1 MTSNITNAATKPNI
15 KFDSKESKPADKS
28 VKSAMCGNESKL
40 APEDK
45 QVSSPYDT
53 EIKHEKEAVS
63 SGQGELPLNKEENQ
77 TPKDA
82 ANNHLSASSCKVDG
96 PELEP
101 ISPTSLQEYSPPEGQ
116 SITSVAAET
125 KPNNV
130 IADGAPIETEQQPR
144 MPDMPSESS
153 LSMPSLKTGSTDEVP
168 SNVSLKNLTGK
179 SKREE
184 INKKKKLEVKW
195 THFKTPILRIAI
207 HPSKIPEKQ
216 MILYLLLLA

>member
-1 MTSNITNAATKPNI
+1 MNNSKSEIHSDNSQSSSDKSSSESKKLAGIDRSLASESTITASSVAYEVTSNITNAATKPNI

-116 SITSVAAET
+116 SITSAAAEP

-130 IADGAPIETEQQPR
+130 I
-144 MPDMPSESS
+144 
-153 LSMPSLKTGSTDEVP
+153 
-168 SNVSLKNLTGK
+168 GK
-179 SKREE
+179 
-184 INKKKKLEVKW
+184 
-195 THFKTPILRIAI
+195 
-207 HPSKIPEKQ
+207 
-216 MILYLLLLA
+216 

>member
-1 MTSNITNAATKPNI
+1 MNNSKSEIHSDNSQSSSDKSSSESKKLAGIDRSLASESTITASSVAYEVTSNITNAATKPDM

-45 QVSSPYDT
+45 QASSPYDT

-63 SGQGELPLNKEENQ
+63 SGQGELPLNKEENK

-116 SITSVAAET
+116 SITSAAAET

-130 IADGAPIETEQQPR
+130 I
-144 MPDMPSESS
+144 
-153 LSMPSLKTGSTDEVP
+153 
-168 SNVSLKNLTGK
+168 GK
-179 SKREE
+179 
-184 INKKKKLEVKW
+184 
-195 THFKTPILRIAI
+195 
-207 HPSKIPEKQ
+207 
-216 MILYLLLLA
+216 